1 MLHQGEAGGC
11 FVCEGAAVCFQ
22 GGGGG
27 GDEAILGR
35 ISCASIG

>member
-1 MLHQGEAGGC
+1 M
-11 FVCEGAAVCFQ
+11 CEGAAVCFQ
-22 GGGGG
+22 GGGGGGG